1 MKKKTKSKLKILLT
15 IGSLLFFGLLTKSQ
29 APDTFQTFTASQEP
43 VIYSKQCGD
52 DTLKVLCDAID
63 SAQTSIFL
71 RIYRLSAPEIFTS
84 LANQARAKRNVAIHY
99 EKIAKIKEFPKNRHV
114 TLVEHPAEG
123 RKLMHQKAL
132 AIDDKHAWLG
142 SANYTHTSFLQ
153 DSNLIIGLK
162 SKELCRYIKDESCG
176 QCVIHG
182 QNAQYF
188 SLPGDQG
195 KALSAVLRTL
205 RTAQKTIRLAMF
217 ALTYPPVFRE
227 LNEAKKRGVDVKILI
242 DKDFKKLSIKQIQAL
257 KDSNLSLHTKTT
269 RYRLHHKFAV
279 VDQKI
284 LIAGSVNWSEAGFCI
299 NSEDMLILDN
309 LTDKQLKKLDKIWKD
324 LEKQSSLT
332 YPVSDGDEKVIQ
344 LPEEKCA
351 A

>member
-1 MKKKTKSKLKILLT
+1 MKKKTNSKLKIILT
-15 IGSLLFFGLLTKSQ
+15 LVSILLFCVLTKSPT
-29 APDTFQTFTASQEP
+29 PDTFQTFIASQEP
-43 VIYSKQCGD
+43 IIYSKQCGD
-52 DTLKVLCDAID
+52 NSLKVLCDAID
-63 SAQTSIFL
+63 SAEKNIFL

-84 LANQARAKRNVAIHY
+84 LANQANAKRDVAIHY
-99 EKIAKIKEFPKNRHV
+99 EKIAKIQEFPKNKYV

-132 AIDDKHAWLG
+132 AIDDKQAWLG
-142 SANYTHTSFLQ
+142 SANYTHASFLQ

-162 SKELCRYIKDESCG
+162 SKELCQYIKEESCG
-176 QCVIHG
+176 NCVIYG
-182 QNAQYF
+182 QHAQYF

-195 KALSAVLRTL
+195 KALSAVLQTL
-205 RTAQKTIRLAMF
+205 RTAQKTIRVAMF

-242 DKDFKKLSIKQIQAL
+242 DKDFKKLSIRQIQAL
-257 KDSNLSLHTKTT
+257 KDSNLTLHTKTT

-279 VDQKI
+279 VDQKT

-299 NSEDMLILDN
+299 NSEDMLILNN
-309 LTDKQLKKLDKIWKD
+309 LTNKQVKKLDKIWRD
-324 LEKQSSLT
+324 LEKQSTLF
-332 YPVSDGDEKVIQ
+332 YPISNENEKIIQ
-344 LPEEKCA
+344 LREEKRA

>member
-1 MKKKTKSKLKILLT
+1 MKKKTNSKLKIILT
-15 IGSLLFFGLLTKSQ
+15 VGSLLFFGVLTKSQ
-29 APDTFQTFTASQEP
+29 TPDTFQTFTASQEP

-52 DTLKVLCDAID
+52 DSLKVLCDAID
-63 SAQTSIFL
+63 SAEKNIFL
-71 RIYRLSAPEIFTS
+71 RIYRLSAPEIVTS
-84 LANQARAKRNVAIHY
+84 LANQANAKRNVAIHY
-99 EKIAKIKEFPKNRHV
+99 EKMAKIQEFPKNKYV
-114 TLVEHPAEG
+114 TLVEHPSEG

-132 AIDDKHAWLG
+132 AIDDKQVWLG
-142 SANYTHTSFLQ
+142 SANYTHVSFLQ

-162 SKELCRYIKDESCG
+162 SKELCQYIKNESCG
-176 QCVIHG
+176 NCVIDG
-182 QNAQYF
+182 QNVQYF

-195 KALSAVLRTL
+195 KALSAVLQTL
-205 RTAQKTIRLAMF
+205 RTAKKTIRLAMF

-257 KDSNLSLHTKTT
+257 KDSSLTLHTKTT
-269 RYRLHHKFAV
+269 RYRLHHKFAI

-299 NSEDMLILDN
+299 NSEDMFILDN
-309 LTDKQLKKLDKIWKD
+309 LTNKQVKKLNRIWED
-324 LEKQSSLT
+324 LEKQSALS
-332 YPVSDGDEKVIQ
+332 YPISDEDQKVIQ
-344 LPEEKCA
+344 LPKEKRA